1 MLYFRY
7 LKHYPKSLSPE
18 SDAPSSMVYSDH
30 MIVLWPQF
38 TKASSMPIDC
48 EVCILKWWW
57 SDPWE
62 AWPTPFG
69 LQGRFTVKLVT
80 RKASYLHGPFWSNS
94 KHFGKRKPLTCDFIE
109 QPPLFNIHS
118 HSGWC
123 SCKHSVKTSIGS
135 QHRVSCPP
143 DFLNLTG
150 EISVPWYLKLLTFS
164 VFSNSY
170 IFSFQISLIGG
181 IF

>member
-1 MLYFRY
+1 MTPVHWALSML
-7 LKHYPKSLSPE
+7 
-18 SDAPSSMVYSDH
+18 
-30 MIVLWPQF
+30 
-38 TKASSMPIDC
+38 TGC
-48 EVCILKWWW
+48 EVGILKWRWNA
-57 SDPWE
+57 PWE
-62 AWPTPFG
+62 PWPTPFG

-80 RKASYLHGPFWSNS
+80 RKASHLHGPFWSNS
-94 KHFGKRKPLTCDFIE
+94 KHFGKRKPLTCDFIK
-109 QPPLFNIHS
+109 QPLLFNIHS

-123 SCKHSVKTSIGS
+123 SCKQSVKTSIGS
-135 QHRVSCPP
+135 QNMVSCPPWHQNMVSCPP

-164 VFSNSY
+164 VYSNSY